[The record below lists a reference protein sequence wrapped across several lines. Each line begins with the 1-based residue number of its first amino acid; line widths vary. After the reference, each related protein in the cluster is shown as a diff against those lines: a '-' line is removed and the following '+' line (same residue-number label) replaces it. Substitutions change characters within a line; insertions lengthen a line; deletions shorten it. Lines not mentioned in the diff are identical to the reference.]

1 MKLEQ
6 CQVWSR
12 PLRHNC
18 HTYTYRHCIQT
29 PYHTVTHPY
38 VNASSNDISA
48 QSENLNSVKG
58 LSVTVVVVLCS
69 HLLCEGILPH
79 SLSICFQIQ
88 AVLTW
93 WVSWGTR
100 AALLC
105 AFPIGA
111 APLGTGIAR
120 KLLRKRQI
128 IGIFKG
134 AMLCPGC
141 SLP

>member
-1 MKLEQ
+1 M
-6 CQVWSR
+6 
-12 PLRHNC
+12 
-18 HTYTYRHCIQT
+18 TYLL
-29 PYHTVTHPY
+29 
-38 VNASSNDISA
+38 
-48 QSENLNSVKG
+48 SENLNSVKG

-79 SLSICFQIQ
+79 SLSICFQIE

-134 AMLCPGC
+134 AMLYPI
-141 SLP
+141 SLMGWRAGVSGSCAAGRRAAAVLSYLLESTGAPLVIFSLAV

>member
-12 PLRHNC
+12 PPRHNC

-58 LSVTVVVVLCS
+58 LSVTVVVVLCV
-69 HLLCEGILPH
+69 H
-79 SLSICFQIQ
+79 ICC
-88 AVLTW
+88 VKE
-93 WVSWGTR
+93 S
-100 AALLC
+100 
-105 AFPIGA
+105 FPI
-111 APLGTGIAR
+111 PFPSV
-120 KLLRKRQI
+120 
-128 IGIFKG
+128 FKYR
-134 AMLCPGC
+134 LCSHGGSVCAQGLHC
-141 SLP
+141 SVPFP